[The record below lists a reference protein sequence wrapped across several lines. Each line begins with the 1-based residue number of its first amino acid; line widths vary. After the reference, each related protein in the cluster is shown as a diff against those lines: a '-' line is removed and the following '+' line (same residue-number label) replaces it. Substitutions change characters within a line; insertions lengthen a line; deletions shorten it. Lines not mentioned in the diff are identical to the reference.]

1 MPGHFKKTTEPI
13 KARTTNNKQSYRPV
27 AKLFKLNV
35 TITSTGAVGPRGMT
49 GLKGDPGESISLP
62 AAIVSPN
69 TQTVRE
75 NQSAT
80 FYCSASGN
88 PKPTVTWT
96 KVKGLFNK
104 VQGRSY
110 KNHEGTLEIIRSTY
124 NDSGEYKCTAVSVL
138 GRDEKIANLIVEG
151 E

>member
-1 MPGHFKKTTEPI
+1 
-13 KARTTNNKQSYRPV
+13 
-27 AKLFKLNV
+27 
-35 TITSTGAVGPRGMT
+35 MT

-62 AAIVSPN
+62 AAIVSPK

-96 KVKGLFNK
+96 KVRGLFNK
-104 VQGRSY
+104 VQRRSY

-124 NDSGEYKCTAVSVL
+124 NDSGKYKCTAVSVL